1 MKNNEVMRRATKA
14 DYDDIISIISSGEYD
29 GDYLPDYFHILMD
42 NPLYDAFVYILNDK
56 IIAISAIFIID
67 NGMTGA
73 IRNARVRKEYRGK
86 GIVRKL
92 NDELIKHHPTI
103 KYSSFVTV
111 THLST
116 AYRKINLGVYKLITI
131 QKGTFYS
138 GKKQGLNMSR
148 LQKDGRWTTTQL
160 LNEND
165 LRQMIREQDA
175 YPSIFKD
182 GRLVIDSVSY
192 RIMESNVPIILMERT
207 RAVASFM
214 DNKKETLLT
223 FGSYF
228 RQPNGEMFCT
238 VNVYGIIGKTFP
250 SHILLHIQAFMELIR
265 DEFTIEVRYKEY
277 SDIIEQ
283 SMNELGLSNA
293 SVGTTR
299 RTDILSLEEVLL
311 PESKL

>member
-1 MKNNEVMRRATKA
+1 MKKTKRERA
-14 DYDDIISIISSGEYD
+14 SL
-29 GDYLPDYFHILMD
+29 DYLPNVNEYFFTIIL
-42 NPLYDAFVYILNDK
+42 
-56 IIAISAIFIID
+56 
-67 NGMTGA
+67 
-73 IRNARVRKEYRGK
+73 
-86 GIVRKL
+86 
-92 NDELIKHHPTI
+92 
-103 KYSSFVTV
+103 
-111 THLST
+111 
-116 AYRKINLGVYKLITI
+116 
-131 QKGTFYS
+131 QKVTFYS
-138 GKKQGLNMSR
+138 GQKQGLNMSR
-148 LQKDGRWTTTQL
+148 LQKDGRSTATQI

-165 LRQMIREQDA
+165 LRQMIREQNS
-175 YPSIFKD
+175 YPSVFKD

-228 RQPNGEMFCT
+228 RQPNGEVFCK
-238 VNVYGIIGKTFP
+238 VDVYGIIGKTFP
-250 SHILLHIQAFMELIR
+250 SHILLHIQAFVELIR

-293 SVGTTR
+293 SVGTIR
-299 RTDILSLEEVLL
+299 RTDILCMEQVIL